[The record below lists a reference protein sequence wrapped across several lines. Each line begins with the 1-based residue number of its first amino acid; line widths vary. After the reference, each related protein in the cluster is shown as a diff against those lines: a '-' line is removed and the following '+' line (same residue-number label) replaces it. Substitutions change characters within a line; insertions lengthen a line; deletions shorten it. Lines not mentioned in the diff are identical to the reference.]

1 MHRHNIFCLV
11 EVMWSTQRL
20 LCVDI
25 EFSVSDCFMGSFP
38 VEKVTFK
45 TRMCYIYMYTVL

>member
-1 MHRHNIFCLV
+1 
-11 EVMWSTQRL
+11 MWSTQRL

-25 EFSVSDCFMGSFP
+25 GFSVSPACFMGSFS

-45 TRMCYIYMYTVL
+45 TRMCYIYCTMNLKT